1 MAKGERKLPSRAAD
15 AQVAAFLNRVA
26 AVPAPAAGGGRG
38 RLIFAMD
45 ATASREPSWDHACQI
60 QGELFAATA
69 DLGGLEIQLVYYRGF
84 GEFRHTK
91 WVTDSRSLVRQMTGV
106 FCLGGHTQIRKVLQH
121 AIDETKRK
129 AVNAVVFVGDCME
142 EDVDLLCHLAGEL
155 GLLGVPVF
163 VFHEGNEPV
172 AARCFRQIA
181 RLTKGAYLS
190 FDAAS
195 ARQLRDLLGA
205 VAVYA
210 AGGRRA
216 LEDLG
221 KRAGGAVLQIAGQ
234 VK

>member
-1 MAKGERKLPSRAAD
+1 MAKGERKLPSRAAS
-15 AQVAAFLNRVA
+15 AQVEAFLNRVA
-26 AVPAPAAGGGRG
+26 AVPAPAAAGGRG

-45 ATASREPSWDHACQI
+45 ATASREPSWDQACQI
-60 QGELFAATA
+60 QGEMFAATE
-69 DLGGLEIQLVYYRGF
+69 DLGGLEIELVYYRGF

-91 WVTDSRSLVRQMTGV
+91 WLTDSRSLVRQMTGV
-106 FCLGGHTQIRKVLQH
+106 FCLGGHTQIRKVLRH

-163 VFHEGNEPV
+163 IFHEGNEPI

>member
-1 MAKGERKLPSRAAD
+1 MAKGERKLPSRAAN
-15 AQVAAFLNRVA
+15 AQVEAFLNRVV
-26 AVPAPAAGGGRG
+26 AVPAPAAAGGRG

-45 ATASREPSWDHACQI
+45 ATASREPSWDQACQI
-60 QGELFAATA
+60 QGEMFAATA
-69 DLGGLEIQLVYYRGF
+69 DLGGLEIELVYYRGF

-106 FCLGGHTQIRKVLQH
+106 FCLGGHTQIRKVLKH
-121 AIDETKRK
+121 AIDENKRK

-163 VFHEGNEPV
+163 IFHEGIEPI

>member
-1 MAKGERKLPSRAAD
+1 MAKGERKLPSRAAG
-15 AQVAAFLNRVA
+15 AQVEAFLNRVA
-26 AVPAPAAGGGRG
+26 AVPAPSAGGGRG

-45 ATASREPSWDHACQI
+45 ATASREPSWDQACQI
-60 QGELFAATA
+60 QGEMFAATA
-69 DLGGLEIQLVYYRGF
+69 GLGGLEIELVYYRGF

-106 FCLGGHTQIRKVLQH
+106 HCLGGHTQIRKVLRH
-121 AIDETKRK
+121 AIVETKRR

-163 VFHEGNEPV
+163 IFHEGNEPI

-195 ARQLRDLLGA
+195 ARQLRDLLRA

>member
-1 MAKGERKLPSRAAD
+1 MAKGERKLPSRAAN
-15 AQVAAFLNRVA
+15 AQVEAFLNRVA
-26 AVPAPAAGGGRG
+26 AVPAPGASGGRG

-60 QGELFAATA
+60 QGEMFAATA
-69 DLGGLEIQLVYYRGF
+69 DLGGLEIELVYYRGF

-91 WVTDSRSLVRQMTGV
+91 WLTESRSLVRQMTGV

-163 VFHEGNEPV
+163 IFHEGNEPI